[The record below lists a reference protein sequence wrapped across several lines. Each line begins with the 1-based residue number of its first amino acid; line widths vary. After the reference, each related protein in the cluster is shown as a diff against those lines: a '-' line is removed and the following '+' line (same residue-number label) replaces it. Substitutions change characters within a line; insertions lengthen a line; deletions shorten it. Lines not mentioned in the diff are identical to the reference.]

1 MIVGITGGTGC
12 GKTTALLAAQELGA
26 LVLDC
31 DEIYH
36 ELLAT
41 DRDLLAAIGA
51 RFPEAVENG
60 VLDRK
65 KLGGIVFSDENALRA
80 LNAITHAAVKKE
92 VCARLAAPH
101 TWAVIDAI
109 ALFEGGLA
117 ELCDVTVAVCAPEAV
132 RVARLVAREGVSAE
146 YAQKRIAAQ
155 RPQAD
160 FREKC
165 DHVLENDK
173 TQAEFHAKCLAF
185 FHQIG
190 IMKSENETEVTSY
203 DK

>member
-41 DRDLLAAIGA
+41 DRELLAAIGA
-51 RFPEAVENG
+51 RFPETVENG

-65 KLGGIVFSDENALRA
+65 RLGKIVFSDENALRE

-92 VCARLAAPH
+92 VCDRLAAPH
-101 TWAVIDAI
+101 AWAVIDAI

-117 ELCDVTVAVCAPEAV
+117 ELCDMTVAVCAPEEV
-132 RVARLVAREGVSAE
+132 RVARLVAREQITPE
-146 YAQKRIAAQ
+146 YARKRIAAQ
-155 RPQAD
+155 RQQDD
-160 FREKC
+160 FCRMC
-165 DHVLENDK
+165 DFVLENDK
-173 TQAEFHAKCLAF
+173 TQADFRAKCLAF
-185 FHQIG
+185 FRKTC
-190 IMKSENETEVTSY
+190 IMEAENKTEVNSY
-203 DK
+203 DQ